1 MATREEFTLSSQE
14 RHRRI
19 FSEDFK
25 IKKVREIEK
34 KETTVSQISREYQ
47 VRANSVYKWVKK
59 YGSNYKEGVR
69 LVVEMESDTK
79 KLLGLQARIAEL
91 ERIVGQKQLMIDFQQ
106 KMIELAEETYGI
118 DIKKKS
124 ESKPSSTTG
133 NIGNNSTSV

>member
-1 MATREEFTLSSQE
+1 MATREGFTLSSQE

-47 VRANSVYKWVKK
+47 VRVNSVYKWVKK

>member
-1 MATREEFTLSSQE
+1 MATREAFTLSSQE

-79 KLLGLQARIAEL
+79 KLLGYKHE
-91 ERIVGQKQLMIDFQQ
+91 
-106 KMIELAEETYGI
+106 
-118 DIKKKS
+118 
-124 ESKPSSTTG
+124 
-133 NIGNNSTSV
+133 